1 MTDSAPYDHRNC
13 TSLFG
18 YSAAVHVR
26 SGGSCELCGAGD
38 SSDFDWWRQLTVEHL
53 IGEGQGGYLRSIK
66 VALSERFPELDG
78 VAAAELA
85 ARLDAI
91 NTVSACQFCNATT
104 SRTRTDVS
112 MTELISGAT
121 SREAAE
127 AAVRTACEA
136 IVASKRADVKWKI
149 DSVRAAWIE
158 TIAPSHKR
166 SGDGRLHQEIS
177 RSGVRRSPR
186 KPFRK

>member
-1 MTDSAPYDHRNC
+1 MNDRPRYDYRNC

-18 YSAAVHVR
+18 YSAAVHIR
-26 SGGSCELCGAGD
+26 SGGCCELCGAGD

-66 VALSERFPELDG
+66 AAVSERFPALEA
-78 VAAAELA
+78 VAALELT

-112 MTELISGAT
+112 MTELIAKCTWAEEVEAT
-121 SREAAE
+121 
-127 AAVRTACEA
+127 VRAACET
-136 IVASKRADVKWKI
+136 ILASKRVNVRWKI
-149 DSVRAAWIE
+149 DSVRAAWSE
-158 TIAPSHKR
+158 TIAPAHQR
-166 SGDGRLHQEIS
+166 GGDGRLHQEFLQ
-177 RSGVRRSPR
+177 GD
-186 KPFRK
+186 